1 LIPKVQQHLYQQF
14 FQEKIAY
21 LSELFASNLENQ
33 TSPVT
38 IEAFSS
44 PDIHY
49 RMRCEFRIWHEGDDF
64 DYVMFEA
71 DAQNPKQQNR
81 IPIHQYEIAS
91 QRINQAMQL
100 LKTMLHGK
108 DVLKRKLFQVEFL
121 DSLHHQLLITLIYHK
136 TLDDRWESL
145 AKDLEKELNLSFQAQ
160 GSKVFVMGRAH
171 KQRIVLSQD
180 FVTEIL
186 EVEDRKIT
194 YEQPEGAFS
203 QPNAIVCQKML
214 TWACQV
220 SKRFIPASNTQDLV
234 ELYCGHGTFSLALA
248 PCFRRV
254 LGTEIASSSV
264 RTAQK
269 NIAINQIQNVVIAR
283 LSSEEFALALAGKMD
298 DSRRVQALT
307 LSDYSFSTIL
317 VDPPRAGLDPASLE
331 QCASYDHM
339 IYISCQPSTLKRDL
353 DQLCQSHEIK
363 AFAMFDQFPYTHH
376 IESGVFLTKKSSI
389 N

>member
-1 LIPKVQQHLYQQF
+1 
-14 FQEKIAY
+14 
-21 LSELFASNLENQ
+21 
-33 TSPVT
+33 
-38 IEAFSS
+38 
-44 PDIHY
+44 
-49 RMRCEFRIWHEGDDF
+49 
-64 DYVMFEA
+64 
-71 DAQNPKQQNR
+71 
-81 IPIHQYEIAS
+81 
-91 QRINQAMQL
+91 MQL

-269 NIAINQIQNVVIAR
+269 NISINQIQNVVIAR

-331 QCASYDHM
+331 QCASYDHI